1 MPDRILSTVVY
12 DSPTNSYANLSPEVS
27 PLLLN
32 DTGDLIFNTN
42 NLALYNKSS
51 NNRIIRPTGPESYYF
66 NTVLDNILIGG
77 NNSIIY
83 GACHSII
90 NSDNATISGEYYSQP
105 DRTYFIR
112 NNSISNAQNVCIMNA
127 TYSSII
133 NSAYTSIS
141 GGASQSIIN
150 SSSSC
155 MINNS
160 CSSMMNTWLSTNN
173 GTYFIYNATGEL
185 LGQLGG
191 GYDTNL
197 LFGAAQRFYEAQADM
212 RRFTGI
218 LGTGFAN
225 EYSSFMSSVT
235 SNSNSIIF
243 GGSQNAVITSRQA
256 LIANSFCSRISGVT
270 NWNDITKRTGPNAGY
285 NIACW
290 LPNKG
295 NVILGGDCSQINNQA
310 QNNAIIGGC
319 CNKIESNIYPL
330 FFSGTDSTY
339 RYCRTISNSAI
350 IGGIR
355 NCMGQASDRSIILGG
370 CENKIYSG
378 FLGSVILGGWN
389 NTLGLGLSGCFS
401 TINNGQNN
409 SIRDGCFQNISA
421 GNGNLIGC
429 GGCNTIL
436 NGFGNAIFQ
445 STGISN
451 LIGNGESNSITSNP
465 TNIGSCYNTIVNGK
479 LNCNYSNLYSTIING
494 CNNKITSATSSYVLI
509 GGGTDHCIVGNASYS
524 YILGGRKGYVQ
535 NGDSGS
541 AIIADGQDRVHNS
554 SGPNTLTLD
563 FANGIFMNPTI
574 SDTLLNI
581 TGSLV

>member
-243 GGSQNAVITSRQA
+243 GGTQNAVITSRQA

-270 NWNDITKRTGPNAGY
+270 NWNDITKRTGPSAGY
-285 NIACW
+285 TIACW
-290 LPNKG
+290 MPNVG
-295 NVILGGDCSQINNQA
+295 NIILGGYCSQINNQV
-310 QNNAIIGGC
+310 QNSAIIGGC
-319 CNKIESNIYPL
+319 CNKIESEIYPL

-339 RYCRTISNSAI
+339 RYCRTTRNSAI
-350 IGGIR
+350 IGGIK
-355 NCMGQASDRSIILGG
+355 NCMGKDSDISIILGG

-378 FLGSVILGGWN
+378 FCGSVILGGWS
-389 NTLGLGLSGCFS
+389 NTLGLTLSGRFS

-409 SIRDGCFQNISA
+409 SIRN
-421 GNGNLIGC
+421 
-429 GGCNTIL
+429 
-436 NGFGNAIFQ
+436 
-445 STGISN
+445 GISN
-451 LIGNGESNSITSNP
+451 LIGNGDSNIIVSNP
-465 TNIGSCYNTIVNGK
+465 INSDSCYNTIVNGK
-479 LNCNYSNLYSTIING
+479 LNCNFSNSYSTIIKG
-494 CNNKITSATSSYVLI
+494 CNNKIADATSRYVFI
-509 GGGTDHCIVGNASYS
+509 GAGTDNCIDGNASYS

-535 NGDSGS
+535 NAHSGS